1 MVGYLILEVTEMK
14 QKEIT
19 VLMVEPERQGDGSLV
34 SRCNFRCA
42 GNGVVRLLTLHKF
55 EFRKVNLLPLCATPL
70 KEVFRCKNR
79 HYFYCSVLF
88 CVLPVPVPS
97 GTLITEAAATL
108 T

>member
-1 MVGYLILEVTEMK
+1 MVWISALAKRLLRNCIFK
-14 QKEIT
+14 HKED
-19 VLMVEPERQGDGSLV
+19 EDGSLV

-55 EFRKVNLLPLCATPL
+55 EFRKVNLLPLCATSL